1 MVEIE
6 LEPEVEGW
14 IRNLSEHDYATVAIQ
29 IERLEELGSTVR
41 EPWSKHLG
49 DGLYEL
55 RFNLRTV
62 SWRISYYFAPNR
74 RVVLLT
80 VFRKQRQNERRE
92 VTRAR
97 QAMRRCLTE
106 HDHEN

>member
-1 MVEIE
+1 MIEIE

-14 IRNLSEHDYATVAIQ
+14 IRSLNEHDFAHVAKQ
-29 IERLEELGSTVR
+29 IERLEELASAIR
-41 EPWSKHLG
+41 EPWSKSLG

-55 RFNLRTV
+55 RFDLHTV
-62 SWRISYYFAPNR
+62 SWRISYFFAPNR
-74 RVVLLT
+74 RAVLLT

-97 QAMRRCLTE
+97 QAMLRCVAE